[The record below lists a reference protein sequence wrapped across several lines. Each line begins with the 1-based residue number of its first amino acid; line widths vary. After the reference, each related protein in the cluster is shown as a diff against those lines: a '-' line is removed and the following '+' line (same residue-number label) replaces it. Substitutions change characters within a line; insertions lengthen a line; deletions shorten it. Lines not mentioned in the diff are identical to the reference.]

1 MPHRLIMYDALVS
14 LEKGNLLTK
23 AGDMA
28 LGMHLEGVHEVSHV
42 FEIMKKGGYLR
53 QLIPEKNWHRDI
65 QYYTISDDGLRCL
78 REGHLWYRSLPLYL
92 KLWGRLGLPLPN

>member
-1 MPHRLIMYDALVS
+1 MYDALVS

-53 QLIPEKNWHRDI
+53 QLIPEKI
-65 QYYTISDDGLRCL
+65 GTVISSTTPFQMTASDVYAKGIYGTALC
-78 REGHLWYRSLPLYL
+78 PCI
-92 KLWGRLGLPLPN
+92 